1 MQRHTADI
9 FNVAIAQVAEQYQC
23 RGSEI
28 INGKEVKP
36 HSLPYMAYA
45 TSFGGRQKEAD
56 REVEAQ
62 CAGSAVFSPS
72 LVAST
77 SQSAIERSGSYWVM
91 LGAHSRTKNEHSKQ
105 LRVVEKSFPHP
116 GYCCAKHDN
125 DLMLLK
131 VREIH
136 HQYLRFFLTF
146 FQLKEP
152 VLKTREVQWLEVG
165 NTVRDPAAG
174 STCLV
179 AGWGETETKQ
189 PSDVLKSVNV
199 TVVDRQTCN
208 SRDYYNHDPVITDDM
223 ICAGSDGTNVADTC
237 QGDSGGPLLC
247 DGALVGVTSFGED
260 CGVIKK
266 PGVYSFISGRQL
278 SWIKTTMKLF

>member
-1 MQRHTADI
+1 MSCLKNFSLLISCVLLFIIQPG
-9 FNVAIAQVAEQYQC
+9 

-28 INGKEVKP
+28 INGKEVEP
-36 HSLPYMAYA
+36 HSLPFMAYVRSV
-45 TSFGGRQKEAD
+45 TNSWCGGTLIHPQWVLTA
-56 REVEAQ
+56 AH
-62 CAGSAVFSPS
+62 C
-72 LVAST
+72 T
-77 SQSAIERSGSYWVM
+77 GSYWVM

-131 VREIH
+131 
-136 HQYLRFFLTF
+136 
-146 FQLKEP
+146 LKEP
-152 VLKTREVQWLEVG
+152 VRKTREVQWLEFG

-174 STCLV
+174 SRCLV
-179 AGWGETETKQ
+179 AGWGVTETKQ

-278 SWIKTTMKLF
+278 YWIKTTMKLF

>member
-1 MQRHTADI
+1 MSCLKNFSLLISCVLLFIIQPG
-9 FNVAIAQVAEQYQC
+9 

-28 INGKEVKP
+28 INGKEVEP
-36 HSLPYMAYA
+36 HSLPYMAYLR
-45 TSFGGRQKEAD
+45 TVTNSWCGGTLIHPQWVLTA
-56 REVEAQ
+56 AH
-62 CAGSAVFSPS
+62 C
-72 LVAST
+72 T
-77 SQSAIERSGSYWVM
+77 GSYWVT

-131 VREIH
+131 
-136 HQYLRFFLTF
+136 
-146 FQLKEP
+146 LKEP
-152 VLKTREVQWLEVG
+152 VRKTREVQWLEFG
-165 NTVRDPAAG
+165 DTVRDPAAG

-179 AGWGETETKQ
+179 AGWGVTETKR
-189 PSDVLKSVNV
+189 PSDVLMSVNV
-199 TVVDRQTCN
+199 TVVGRQKCN
-208 SRDYYNHDPVITDDM
+208 SRDYYGHNPVITDDM

-266 PGVYSFISGRQL
+266 PGVYSFVSEGQL
-278 SWIKTTMKLF
+278 YWIKTTMKLF

>member
-1 MQRHTADI
+1 
-9 FNVAIAQVAEQYQC
+9 
-23 RGSEI
+23 
-28 INGKEVKP
+28 
-36 HSLPYMAYA
+36 
-45 TSFGGRQKEAD
+45 
-56 REVEAQ
+56 
-62 CAGSAVFSPS
+62 
-72 LVAST
+72 
-77 SQSAIERSGSYWVM
+77 
-91 LGAHSRTKNEHSKQ
+91 
-105 LRVVEKSFPHP
+105 
-116 GYCCAKHDN
+116 
-125 DLMLLK
+125 MLLK

-152 VLKTREVQWLEVG
+152 VRKTRAVKWLKFG

-266 PGVYSFISGRQL
+266 PGVYSFVSEGQL